1 MKQTGKNKIKMLYN
15 EVKEERQ
22 KLRND
27 NNNKKKRI

>member
-15 EVKEERQ
+15 EAKEERQ